1 MLGEA
6 GFPVD
11 DYDALTAPAVLSVL
25 DWLSPSELATISRYE
40 RDHKQRVSIL
50 RRIDKLTV
58 PAPDDLVIDL
68 RDHGAGTCLLCGKA
82 VESAAAFIGHLK
94 HGHGLADDPGFESTL
109 PDKLFAPVAPMV
121 ADDARPALRGAPVL
135 DRVLAV
141 RAASSATAH
150 AHDGAAVS
158 RAGPVVDPY
167 DPPARRSAELAVP
180 QQTAPAWREVA
191 RSSWLWLAGFGLVFV
206 LVIIGVVLLLAG

>member
-1 MLGEA
+1 MSGEA
-6 GFPVD
+6 GLPVD
-11 DYDALTAPAVLSVL
+11 DYDALTASAILSVL
-25 DWLSPSELATISRYE
+25 DWLSPSELATISRHE
-40 RDHKQRVSIL
+40 RQHKQRVSIL

-94 HGHGLADDPGFESTL
+94 HGHGLADDPGFESSL
-109 PDKLFAPVAPMV
+109 PDKLFAPVVPMV
-121 ADDARPALRGAPVL
+121 ADDAPRRVRSAPVL

-141 RAASSATAH
+141 GAAPSATAH

-158 RAGPVVDPY
+158 RSGPVVDPY

-180 QQTAPAWREVA
+180 RLAAPSWRQVA
-191 RSSWLWLAGFGLVFV
+191 RSSWMWLAGFGLVFV
-206 LVIIGVVLLLAG
+206 LVMIGVVLLIAA